1 MANLIQSIELKPQ
14 KEAKLQDYLFT
25 EIKNQQ
31 KWRHNRSDA
40 FNDQLKFY
48 ESYFGKN
55 SFIDKSIMQRFLQD
69 SENIHN
75 ENMNYNL
82 SNRTKFIQL
91 VNNNNNNDNNNSN
104 DNNNININQILFSF
118 DNDDKE
124 FEAFNFTIENNKNEN
139 ENENKNQNEYKI
151 EYKENYDDNLV
162 NNKTVKENNIGN

>member
-1 MANLIQSIELKPQ
+1 MANLIQNIELKPQ
-14 KEAKLQDYLFT
+14 KETKLQDYLFT

-31 KWRHNRSDA
+31 KWRNNRSDA

-82 SNRTKFIQL
+82 LNRTKFIEL
-91 VNNNNNNDNNNSN
+91 VNFDNNNKT
-104 DNNNININQILFSF
+104 NINQILFSY

-124 FEAFNFTIENNKNEN
+124 FEAFNFTIEKNKNKEDN
-139 ENENKNQNEYKI
+139 ENDNDNDYKDEYKDI
-151 EYKENYDDNLV
+151 DIIKHNSNKDN
-162 NNKTVKENNIGN
+162 NTGN